1 MIVIRIVSIRNTNH
15 DNKLFFSV
23 SSWKL
28 VYFLKHKSS
37 NAVVDSR
44 VTENINATHLFPVV
58 GPRGVYRYRT
68 HLDVSQ
74 HLSKSMS
81 KYITINTKLD
91 IKGRATLGRAVT
103 EVLKSSITGRHH
115 RFVEFTSDCYNIV
128 LGFIFCEVFIEFKL
142 RCV

>member
-1 MIVIRIVSIRNTNH
+1 MSIRNTNH
-15 DNKLFFSV
+15 DNKNFFSV

-37 NAVVDSR
+37 NTVVDSR

-91 IKGRATLGRAVT
+91 IKGRATLRRAVT

-115 RFVEFTSDCYNIV
+115 WFAEFTSDYYNIV

>member
-1 MIVIRIVSIRNTNH
+1 MIVISIVSIRNTNH

-37 NAVVDSR
+37 NTVVDSR

-68 HLDVSQ
+68 QLDVSQ

-91 IKGRATLGRAVT
+91 IKGRATLGHAVT

-115 RFVEFTSDCYNIV
+115 WFAEFTSDYYNIV
-128 LGFIFCEVFIEFKL
+128 LGFIFCEVFIEFKV